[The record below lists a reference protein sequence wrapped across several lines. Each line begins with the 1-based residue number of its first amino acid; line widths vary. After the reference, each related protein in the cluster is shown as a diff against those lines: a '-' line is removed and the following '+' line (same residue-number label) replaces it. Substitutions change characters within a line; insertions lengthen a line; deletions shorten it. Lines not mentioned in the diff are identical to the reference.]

1 VSSKLQVFRGDQAG
15 EEFELSTPQTVIGRG
30 DNCGIRFRDQSVS
43 RVHAQVLRE
52 NGNHFVEDLG
62 GRNGTYLNGEL
73 LVGKAQ
79 LKEGDRI
86 TIPGITLV
94 FHSSASESA
103 EPREDEGMTMTIVGS
118 LDAYDSIAFITEGS
132 AERQLQAMLQ
142 VLQALGGTLDLETL
156 LDAMLAALL
165 GVFPHAD
172 RGLVLLLENGRLIP
186 KAHRHRS
193 ANSDSISY
201 SRTIVQRA
209 IERREATLMLDGG
222 QDLISQSI
230 LFSGMRSAMCVPLFS
245 RDKQPLGVLQ
255 VDASRLRKAFDNEDL
270 HVLTCVAAQV
280 SMAIEH
286 AQLAHLV
293 WDLRLAEEVQQ
304 GFLPQTVAETNEYL
318 YWGHCQ
324 AARQV
329 GGDFYDFFPLPNGSY
344 AALLG
349 DVAGKGLAAALM
361 MAKAAT
367 VCKMALR
374 SEPEDVPAVMRWV
387 NREIHHSARQNQFVT
402 CVLCVVRPETHEVA
416 MASAGHMSPVICRSD
431 GSTCTPLSTTM
442 NGLPLGILEESEYE
456 AVRIQLEPGECT
468 VLYSDGISE
477 AEDSQGR
484 MYTTE
489 RISERL
495 VGMQGKHPTAI
506 GRALL
511 DDVQQYVGDQE
522 QSDDISIVV
531 FGRKENSEP

>member
-1 VSSKLQVFRGDQAG
+1 VTSKLQVFRGDQAG
-15 EEFELSTPQTVIGRG
+15 EEFELTTPQTVIGRG
-30 DNCGIRFRDQSVS
+30 ENCGIRFRDQSVS
-43 RVHAQVLRE
+43 RVHAQVLCE
-52 NGNHFVEDLG
+52 NENYFVEDLG

-79 LKEGDRI
+79 LKESDRI

-94 FHSSASESA
+94 FHNSVPEAA
-103 EPREDEGMTMTIVGS
+103 EIQEDEGRTMTIVES
-118 LDAYDSIAFITEGS
+118 LDAYDSIASITEGG

-142 VLQALGGTLDLETL
+142 VLQALGGTLDLATL

-165 GVFPHAD
+165 GVFPQAD

-186 KAHRHRS
+186 KAHRHRAAS
-193 ANSDSISY
+193 SDSLSY

-209 IERREATLMLDGG
+209 IERQEATLMMDAGH
-222 QDLISQSI
+222 DLISQSI
-230 LFSGMRSAMCVPLFS
+230 QFSGMRSAMCVPLFS
-245 RDKQPLGVLQ
+245 RDKEPLGVLQ
-255 VDASRLRKAFDNEDL
+255 VDACRLRKAFDHDDL

-293 WDLRLAEEVQQ
+293 WDLKLAEEVQQ
-304 GFLPQTVAETNEYL
+304 GFLPQTVTEASEYL

-324 AARQV
+324 PARQV

-349 DVAGKGLAAALM
+349 DVAGKGPAAALM
-361 MAKAAT
+361 MAKAVT

-374 SEPEDVPAVMRWV
+374 SEPEDVPAVMRWI
-387 NREIHHSARQNQFVT
+387 NREIYHSARQNQFVT
-402 CVLCVVRPETHEVA
+402 CVLCVVRPAAHEVI
-416 MASAGHMSPVICRSD
+416 MASAGHMSPVICQSD
-431 GSTCTPLSTTM
+431 GNTRTPLSTSM
-442 NGLPLGILEESEYE
+442 NGLPLGILEDSEYE
-456 AVRIQLEPGECT
+456 TVSVPLAPGEST

-477 AEDSQGR
+477 AEDAHGR
-484 MYTTE
+484 MYTLE
-489 RISERL
+489 RIGQQL
-495 VGMQGKHPTAI
+495 VGMQGKHPAAI

-511 DDVQQYVGDQE
+511 DDVRLYVGDQE

-531 FGRKENSEP
+531 FGRKVKSEP